1 MRIIALIAGA
11 FFAAS
16 TVVSALADEL
26 EPAATESP
34 SSIVAEPTNPYGQ
47 LFRTL
52 FGDRLERDQ
61 GVAVLGWAE
70 GSLIEAN
77 TSPGQTLLPKGFA
90 ENTLP
95 QSFLSQAEG
104 ANFNQLGL
112 MVCKGAGCIPSGIFA
127 PNRNVLSRVGPLPGA
142 RGEQILIDWNATL
155 FFGEDAVFQK
165 TKGFD
170 DWHWDADRSNKL
182 AIPQL
187 FFDLYLPLLEGT
199 SLLLGSFGTPLENDI
214 TYPFTPPN
222 WFVTKT
228 YAFVHGP
235 AKHVGALAQSKLPL
249 AHELGLLSIEGGVVT
264 GWNRLGLQNDD
275 PHFLFGARWRSPNGK
290 TAIDFEGIYGNG
302 EDDFGDAV
310 LIDGIARPLGG
321 GSPYLALSSGDAY
334 LDRVA
339 LYLVM
344 SHQFGPRVQGA
355 IEATYG
361 RQEGGDI
368 GFALGGPIPPFAI
381 TEDSPWYG
389 LNAALRLM
397 LRPNLHFNLRGEWF
411 ADENGANVL
420 WGSVGAGGGN
430 VYAVSANLS
439 WDPWRSLNIRPEIR
453 YDVYDGSGHLFAPV
467 PGAAPGSAVATKD
480 HQLIGILN
488 AVKKF

>member
-1 MRIIALIAGA
+1 MRIIGLIAGA

-16 TVVSALADEL
+16 AVAPASADEL
-26 EPAATESP
+26 DAHATEAP
-34 SSIVAEPTNPYGQ
+34 GSIAQGSANPYGR
-47 LFRTL
+47 LFRSL
-52 FGDRLERDQ
+52 FGDGLERNH

-77 TSPGQTLLPKGFA
+77 NSAGETLLPKGFA
-90 ENTLP
+90 ESTLP
-95 QSFLSQAEG
+95 QSFYSQAQG
-104 ANFNQLGL
+104 GNFNELGL
-112 MVCKGAGCIPSGIFA
+112 MLCKRTGCLPSGIF
-127 PNRNVLSRVGPLPGA
+127 PPDRNVLSRVGPLPGP
-142 RGEQILIDWNATL
+142 RGERILVDWNATL
-155 FFGEDAVFQK
+155 LFGEDASFQK

-170 DWHWDADRSNKL
+170 DWRWDADRSAKL
-182 AIPQL
+182 AITQW
-187 FFDLYLPLLEGT
+187 FVDLYLPLLDGT
-199 SLLLGSFGTPLENDI
+199 TLLLGSFQTPLENDI
-214 TYPFTPPN
+214 GYPFTPPN
-222 WFVTKT
+222 WFVTRT
-228 YAFVHGP
+228 HAFVHGP
-235 AKHVGALAQSKLPL
+235 AKHVGALAQSKLPI
-249 AHELGLLSIEGGVVT
+249 APEYGLLSLEGGVVT
-264 GWNRLGLQNDD
+264 GWNRLDLQNDD
-275 PHFLFGARWRSPNGK
+275 PHFLFGARWRSPDGK
-290 TAIDFEGIYGNG
+290 TAIDLEGIYGNG

-321 GSPYLALSSGDAY
+321 GSPYLALSSSEAY

-339 LYLVM
+339 LYLAM
-344 SHQFGPRVQGA
+344 SHQFGPRLQGA

-368 GFALGGPIPPFAI
+368 GFAQGGPVPPFAI

-397 LRPNLHFNLRGEWF
+397 LRPNLHFNLRGDWF
-411 ADENGANVL
+411 TDENGANVL
-420 WGSVGAGGGN
+420 WGSVGASGGN
-430 VYAVSANLS
+430 VYAVTANLS

-467 PGAAPGSAVATKD
+467 PGVTSGSAVATKD